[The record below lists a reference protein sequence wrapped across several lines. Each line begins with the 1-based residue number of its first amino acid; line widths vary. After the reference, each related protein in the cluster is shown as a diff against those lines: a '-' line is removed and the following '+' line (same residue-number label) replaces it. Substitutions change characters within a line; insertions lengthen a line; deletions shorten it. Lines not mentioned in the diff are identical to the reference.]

1 MDFDR
6 MEYQDFETAVHK
18 DTSEQTSETY
28 HVFYLKLKKKKIKNI
43 VEPWQTKPHYSTDPD
58 IQKV

>member
-1 MDFDR
+1 

-18 DTSEQTSETY
+18 DTSEQTSKTY
-28 HVFYLKLKKKKIKNI
+28 HVFYLKLKKKIKNI
-43 VEPWQTKPHYSTDPD
+43 VEPWQTKPHYSIDPD